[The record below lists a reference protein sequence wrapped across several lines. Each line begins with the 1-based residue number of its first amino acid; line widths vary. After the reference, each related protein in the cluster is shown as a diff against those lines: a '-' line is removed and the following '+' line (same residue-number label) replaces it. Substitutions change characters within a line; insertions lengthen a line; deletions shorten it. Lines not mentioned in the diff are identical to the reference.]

1 MSDTQGIKK
10 VSLPSSGELIRIEN
24 GKLVVP
30 DHPIISF
37 IEGDGIGV
45 DITPVMQ
52 KVVDK
57 AVEVAYQGRCKIVWM
72 ELYAGEKSLGVYGK
86 DCWLSQ
92 ETLDFLKQTVIGIK
106 GPLTTPVS
114 GGIRS
119 LNVALRQKLD
129 LYVCHR
135 PIRYFHGTPSP
146 MQNPERVSMDIFREN
161 SEDIYAGIE
170 FDAFQPETKRL
181 IHTLQSDYGVSQ
193 IRFPDSSSVGIKVI
207 SKEGSQ
213 RLVRQAVEYAICNNH
228 NSVTLVHKGNIMKYT
243 EGGFLKWGYDLCC
256 QEYGA
261 VEYNGGPWHV
271 IKLADRDIIIKD
283 AICDAFLQMC
293 LLRPQDYQVVATM
306 NLNGDY
312 LSDAL
317 AAQVGGIGIAPGAN
331 LGDQCA
337 LFESTHGTAP
347 SYAGLDKVNPSSLI
361 LSSVM
366 MLKHMGWVEAANLIK
381 KSLHATIASREVTYD
396 FARFLDG
403 VSALKCSEFGD
414 RIIYHMLMP

>member
-1 MSDTQGIKK
+1 MSLSEGVKK
-10 VSLPSSGELIRIEN
+10 VSIPSSGKLISVKD
-24 GKLVVP
+24 GKLHVP
-30 DHPIISF
+30 DNPIVSF

-57 AVEVAYQGRCKIVWM
+57 AVEISYKERRKIVWM

-92 ETLDFLKQTVIGIK
+92 ETLDMIKKTVVAIK

-119 LNVALRQKLD
+119 LNVALRQQLD

-135 PIRYFHGTPSP
+135 PIRYFSGTPSP
-146 MQNPERVSMDIFREN
+146 MLNPEKVSMDIFREN

-170 FDAFQPETKRL
+170 FEAFQPETKRL
-181 IHTLQSDYGVSQ
+181 INSLQSDFGVTQ
-193 IRFPDSSSVGIKVI
+193 IRFPDSAAVGVKVI
-207 SKEGSQ
+207 SEEGSK
-213 RLVRQAVEYAICNNH
+213 RLIRQAIEYAIEH
-228 NSVTLVHKGNIMKYT
+228 KHDTVTLVHKGNIMKFT
-243 EGGFLKWGYDLCC
+243 EGGFLQWGYELSRE
-256 QEYGA
+256 EYGA
-261 VEYNGGPWHV
+261 VPYEGGPWHV
-271 IKLADRDIIIKD
+271 IKLGDRNIIIKD
-283 AICDAFLQMC
+283 VICDAFLQMC
-293 LLRPQDYQVVATM
+293 LLKPQDYHVVATM

-331 LGDQCA
+331 IGDFCA
-337 LFESTHGTAP
+337 VFEATHGTAP
-347 SYAGLDKVNPSSLI
+347 SYAGLDKVNPSSLL
-361 LSSVM
+361 LSAVM
-366 MLKHMGWVEAANLIK
+366 MLKHMGWVEAAQLIQ

-403 VSALKCSEFGD
+403 VTALKCSEFGD

>member
-1 MSDTQGIKK
+1 MSHNK
-10 VSLPSSGELIRIEN
+10 VSMPSSGERIQLQN
-24 GKLVVP
+24 GRLHVP
-30 DHPIISF
+30 DNPIVSF

-57 AVEVAYQGRCKIVWM
+57 AVDLSYQGKRKIVWL
-72 ELYAGEKSLGVYGK
+72 ELYAGEKSLSVYGK

-92 ETLDFLKQTVIGIK
+92 ETLDMIKKTVIAIK

-119 LNVALRQKLD
+119 LNVALRQRLD

-135 PIRYFHGTPSP
+135 PIRYFSGTPSP
-146 MQNPERVSMDIFREN
+146 MQHPEKVSMDIFREN

-170 FDAFQPETKRL
+170 FGSGQPETKRL
-181 IHTLQSDYGVSQ
+181 IQSLQEDYGVTQ
-193 IRFPDSSSVGIKVI
+193 IRFPETAAVGVKVI
-207 SKEGSQ
+207 SEEGSK
-213 RLVRQAVEYAICNNH
+213 RLIRQAIEYAIAHNH
-228 NSVTLVHKGNIMKYT
+228 DSVTLVHKGNIMKFT
-243 EGGFLKWGYDLCC
+243 EGGFLQWGYELVRD
-256 QEYGA
+256 EYGA
-261 VEYNGGPWHV
+261 VPFQGGPWHV

-293 LLRPQDYQVVATM
+293 LLRPQDYHVVATM

-331 LGDQCA
+331 IGDDCA
-337 LFESTHGTAP
+337 VFEATHGTAP

-361 LSSVM
+361 LSAVM
-366 MLKHMGWVEAANLIK
+366 MLKHMGWVEAADLIQ
-381 KSLHATIASREVTYD
+381 KSLHTTIANREVTYD

-403 VSALKCSEFGD
+403 VSPLKCSEFGD
-414 RIIYHMLMP
+414 RIIYHMMMP

>member
-1 MSDTQGIKK
+1 MSLSEGVKK
-10 VSLPSSGELIRIEN
+10 VSIPSSGKLIGVKD
-24 GKLVVP
+24 GKLHVP
-30 DHPIISF
+30 DNPIVSF

-57 AVEVAYQGRCKIVWM
+57 AVEISYKGRRKIVWM

-92 ETLDFLKQTVIGIK
+92 ETLDMIRKTVVAIK

-119 LNVALRQKLD
+119 LNVALRQQLD

-135 PIRYFHGTPSP
+135 PIRYFSGTPSP
-146 MQNPERVSMDIFREN
+146 MQNPEKVSMDIFREN

-170 FDAFQPETKRL
+170 FEAFQPETKRL
-181 IHTLQSDYGVSQ
+181 INSLQSDFGVTQ
-193 IRFPDSSSVGIKVI
+193 IRFPDSAAVGVKVI
-207 SKEGSQ
+207 SEEGSK
-213 RLVRQAVEYAICNNH
+213 RLIRQAIEYAIEH
-228 NSVTLVHKGNIMKYT
+228 KHDTVTLVHKGNIMKFT
-243 EGGFLKWGYDLCC
+243 EGGFLQWGYELCRE
-256 QEYGA
+256 EYGA
-261 VEYNGGPWHV
+261 VPYEGGPWHV
-271 IKLADRDIIIKD
+271 IKLGDRNIIIKD
-283 AICDAFLQMC
+283 VICDAFLQMC
-293 LLRPQDYQVVATM
+293 LLKPEDYHVVATM

-331 LGDQCA
+331 IGDFCA
-337 LFESTHGTAP
+337 VFEATHGTAP
-347 SYAGLDKVNPSSLI
+347 SYAGLDKVNPSSLL
-361 LSSVM
+361 LSAVM
-366 MLKHMGWVEAANLIK
+366 MLKHMGWVEAAQLIQ

-403 VSALKCSEFGD
+403 VTALKCSEFGD